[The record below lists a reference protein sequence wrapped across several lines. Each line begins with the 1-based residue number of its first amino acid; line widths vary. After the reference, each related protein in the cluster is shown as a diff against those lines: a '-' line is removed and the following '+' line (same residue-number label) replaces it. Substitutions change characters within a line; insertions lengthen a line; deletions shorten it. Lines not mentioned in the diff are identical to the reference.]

1 MKILLYIVLLA
12 CVAMPFEVYGQRDTV
27 VLDEEVWDTGFD
39 KNLDSLM
46 QLWYVRNAV
55 TPDSLKLPVA
65 LENDIIIPEY
75 PDSVY
80 IERLSRIP
88 SVLPLTYNNIVR
100 NYIHVYTKKRRDRL
114 EVMLGLADYYFPV
127 FEEIFDFYGLP
138 PEL

>member
-12 CVAMPFEVYGQRDTV
+12 CVAMPVEVYGQRDTT

-88 SVLPLTYNNIVR
+88 SVLPL
-100 NYIHVYTKKRRDRL
+100 
-114 EVMLGLADYYFPV
+114 M
-127 FEEIFDFYGLP
+127 
-138 PEL
+138 